1 MSRSQCNYKA
11 NSAGSTC
18 VQPSFTETCFM
29 AVTAVGVDAGVGAG
43 DRGVGSAGKV
53 PNYEASGLG
62 ITVS

>member
-29 AVTAVGVDAGVGAG
+29 AVTAVGVDAG
-43 DRGVGSAGKV
+43 DTGVGSAGKA